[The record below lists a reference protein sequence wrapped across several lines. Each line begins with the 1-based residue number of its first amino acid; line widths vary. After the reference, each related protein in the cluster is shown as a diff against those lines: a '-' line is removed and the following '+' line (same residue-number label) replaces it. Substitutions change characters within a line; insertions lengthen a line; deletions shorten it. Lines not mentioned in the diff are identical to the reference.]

1 MFGWPEWPGIF
12 ADFVYLL
19 SMRLI
24 WTWLTVLLLAG
35 QSGAWGAAPAR
46 KTTARILPSHTEVQP
61 GGTFTMAVELT
72 MSSGWHTYWRYPGGP
87 GIATS
92 VRWTTPDHAKPG
104 DIRWPS
110 PELYEFK
117 GEHSYVYHDK
127 VLLLVPF
134 EIAADAPHGPI
145 RIQAKVSWLECSED
159 LCVPGDAT
167 VATQLAIGP
176 NAVAAPAAAEIE
188 AWKARLPTP
197 ASGQGFEARWE
208 APIDAETRPLL
219 IQWTPSGVPA
229 TPEFFAYEAEGFE
242 ITGKTEHL
250 QATATDVVLRK
261 FVKKLED
268 AWPSE
273 IRGLAFDQGGK
284 KPSEGGVEVLLKPSE
299 EGAAAAGVE
308 AKPAPATA
316 SKAAPPAQPSRSLAL
331 IFSLAFLGGLILNIM
346 PCVLPVISLKILG
359 FVHQSRSNPTRIR
372 KMGLVYGMGVW
383 VSFMIL
389 AGVVIAVQRAG
400 NLASWGIQFGNPPF
414 MVALTTLVTLVA
426 LNLFGVFEVNVGGS
440 ALDSAGKLTEKEG
453 SAGAFFNGVLAT
465 VLATPCTAPG
475 LASAL
480 GFAFTQPPLMIVL
493 IFSTVAAG
501 LAFPYVL
508 LSFKPGWLKL
518 LPKPGDWMIRFK
530 VGMGFPMLATA
541 IWLLS
546 LTVDLLPENG
556 LVWFGLWLVLVA
568 FAAWIWGGFV
578 QAHSRRKGL
587 AAAIATAIALGAYF
601 GLLEGKLGWRNPAP
615 APPAPGQAAATT
627 ASGNIWKPWSKA
639 AVEEARKQ
647 GHPVLVNFTAKWCLT
662 CKLNVGPTLE
672 GSAVAQRLKEL
683 NMATFVADYTHF
695 PQAITEELRAYER
708 AGVPMVLVFPA
719 DLAKPAEVLPAAI
732 TSGIVIDAL
741 NRAAT
746 RG

>member
-1 MFGWPEWPGIF
+1 
-12 ADFVYLL
+12 
-19 SMRLI
+19 MRLI
-24 WTWLTVLLLAG
+24 WTWLTVVLLAG
-35 QSGAWGAAPAR
+35 QSWAWAAAPAR
-46 KTTARILPSHTEVQP
+46 KTTARILPSHAEVQP
-61 GGTFTMAVELT
+61 GGSFTMAVELT

-92 VRWTTPDHAKPG
+92 VRWTTPDQAKPG
-104 DIRWPS
+104 AIQWPA

-117 GEHSYVYHDK
+117 GEHSYVYHGK

-134 EIAADAPHGPI
+134 EIPADAHYGPLEI
-145 RIQAKVSWLECSED
+145 KAKVSWLECSED

-167 VATQLAIGP
+167 VAAQLTIGP
-176 NAVAAPAAAEIE
+176 GSVAGPAAAEIA
-188 AWKARLPTP
+188 AWKARLPSP
-197 ASGQGFEARWE
+197 SGGQNFEARWE
-208 APIDAETRPLL
+208 SPIDADTRPLL
-219 IQWTPSGVPA
+219 IQWTPSGAPKE
-229 TPEFFAYEAEGFE
+229 PDFFAYEAEAFE
-242 ITGKTEHL
+242 ITGKTEQL
-250 QATATDVVLRK
+250 QATAADVVVRK
-261 FVKKLED
+261 FVKKFEG
-268 AWPSE
+268 AWPAE

-284 KPSEGGVEVLLKPSE
+284 KPSGGGVEVLLKPSE
-299 EGAAAAGVE
+299 GGASAAGVE
-308 AKPAPATA
+308 SKIAPAA
-316 SKAAPPAQPSRSLAL
+316 GSNAAPPAKPSHSLLL
-331 IFSLAFLGGLILNIM
+331 IFALAFVGGLILNIM

-359 FVHQSRSNPTRIR
+359 FVHQSRSNPAQIR
-372 KMGLVYGMGVW
+372 KMGLVYGVGVW

-400 NLASWGIQFGNPPF
+400 NLASWGIQFGNPAF

-453 SAGAFFNGVLAT
+453 PAGAFFNGVLAT

-508 LSFKPGWLKL
+508 LSFKPGWLRL
-518 LPKPGDWMIRFK
+518 LPKPGDWMVRFK

-546 LTVDLLPENG
+546 ITVDLLPENG
-556 LVWFGLWLVLVA
+556 LIWLGLWLVVVA
-568 FAAWIWGGFV
+568 FAAWIWGAFVV
-578 QAHSRRKGL
+578 QARSERNGL
-587 AAAIATAIALGAYF
+587 VAAVAAAIALGGYF

-615 APPAPGQAAATT
+615 APQPPGQAAAPT
-627 ASGNIWKPWSKA
+627 ASGNIWKPWSRA
-639 AVEEARKQ
+639 AVEEARSL

-683 NMATFVADYTHF
+683 NTATFVADYTHF

-708 AGVPMVLVFPA
+708 AGVPLVLIFPA
-719 DLAKPAEVLPAAI
+719 DPSKPAEVLPAAI

-741 NRAAT
+741 NRAAAKS
-746 RG
+746 